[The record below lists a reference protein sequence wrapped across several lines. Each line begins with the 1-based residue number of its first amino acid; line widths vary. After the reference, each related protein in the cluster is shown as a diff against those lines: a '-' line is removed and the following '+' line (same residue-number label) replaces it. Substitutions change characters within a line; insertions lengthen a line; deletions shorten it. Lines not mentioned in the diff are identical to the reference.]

1 MHMRL
6 GLPTKGQ
13 PRWCRFSAFVFCKHI
28 SVTKALTYVKGPLNS
43 LLLLRFQFVSVST
56 MVVSERHQRLRLHV
70 TCACP
75 LSACRRGSHDMQ
87 VVLITGCGSGLGKAL
102 ARSFHKHTAFA
113 GKPSGFRVFAS
124 DLNLDSIEDLR
135 LEGIEVLALDVTIA
149 ESVQRGVSHVEQ
161 QAGRL
166 DVLVCNAGIVTIAPL
181 IEEEL
186 SEIQA
191 VWNVNT

>member
-1 MHMRL
+1 VAGRKDVL
-6 GLPTKGQ
+6 FVYYQ
-13 PRWCRFSAFVFCKHI
+13 FVFG
-28 SVTKALTYVKGPLNS
+28 VLPALAG
-43 LLLLRFQFVSVST
+43 
-56 MVVSERHQRLRLHV
+56 
-70 TCACP
+70 A
-75 LSACRRGSHDMQ
+75 
-87 VVLITGCGSGLGKAL
+87 TGCKQA
-102 ARSFHKHTAFA
+102 AFA

-135 LEGIEVLALDVTIA
+135 LEGIEVLALDVTTA

-161 QAGRL
+161 EAGRL

-181 IEEEL
+181 IEEDL